1 MAINIPRIIPGLT
14 GAEGIDN
21 GTTGAEKLN
30 QFFEEVESLANEIA
44 PNKMDEDGNN
54 SEIDAIWFNPNTL
67 SELSNVGEL
76 KYSAASNTLE
86 FKNQYAVF
94 QLGQVKKIIVKN
106 DEGSQVSSGKIMY
119 ISSAVSNTP
128 FAKLAS
134 TSLKDS
140 AYKSIGMTTNSVE
153 TNGFVAL
160 TTEGR
165 VSNLNTSSFIEG
177 DLLWLGTNGSIT
189 NVEPIAPTPK
199 IFVGIV
205 LRSHANAGKVYVK
218 IRRITEVSAMPSVN
232 VTEVKNQ
239 DVLKWNSET
248 ERFEN
253 SNIAL
258 SINEILNISGD
269 ATISGEKT
277 FQFSPVVPN
286 GTSADSAVN
295 KAQVDTGDMSNRSLL
310 EDYKNNVE
318 YLKIDE
324 NGFLIAYAP
333 NIKTDIV
340 SVDSNGNLIITI
352 Q

>member
-14 GAEGIDN
+14 GSEGIDN

-106 DEGSQVSSGKIMY
+106 DQGSQVSSGKIMY

-153 TNGFVAL
+153 TNGFIAL

-177 DLLWLGTNGSIT
+177 DLLWLGQNGSIT

-218 IRRITEVSAMPSVN
+218 IRRITEVAAMSSVN
-232 VTEVKNQ
+232 VTEVKDQ

-310 EDYKNNVE
+310 EYYKNNVE

-333 NIKTDIV
+333 NIKTDLV

>member
-1 MAINIPRIIPGLT
+1 MAINIPRIAPGLT

-21 GTTGAEKLN
+21 GTTGAAKIN
-30 QFFEEVESLANEIA
+30 QFIDEVERLANETT
-44 PNKMDEDGNN
+44 PNKMDVDGSN
-54 SEIDAIWFNPNTL
+54 SEIDKIWFNPNTL
-67 SELSNVGEL
+67 SELTEAGQIN
-76 KYSAASNTLE
+76 YSPVSNTLE
-86 FKNQYAVF
+86 FRNQYATF

-106 DEGSQVSSGKIMY
+106 DEGDTVTAGKIMY

-134 TSLKDS
+134 TSLNDS
-140 AYKSIGMTTNSVE
+140 AYKSIGMTTNSVS

-177 DLLWLGTNGSIT
+177 DLLWLGANGSIT

-199 IFVGIV
+199 IFVGVV
-205 LRSHANAGKVYVK
+205 LRSHASAGKIYVK
-218 IRRITEVSAMPSVN
+218 IRRITEVAAMSSVK
-232 VTEVKNQ
+232 VTDVQNQ
-239 DVLKWNSET
+239 DLLKWNSES

-253 SNIAL
+253 SNI
-258 SINEILNISGD
+258 SISLNEILNIAGD
-269 ATISGEKT
+269 ATISGGKT
-277 FQFSPVVPN
+277 FQSSPVVPN

-333 NIKTDIV
+333 NIKTDLV

>member
-21 GTTGAEKLN
+21 GTTGAAKIN
-30 QFFEEVESLANEIA
+30 QFIDEVENLANETA
-44 PNKMDEDGNN
+44 PNKMDEDGAN
-54 SEIDAIWFNPNTL
+54 SGIDKIWFNPNTL
-67 SELSNVGEL
+67 SELTAAGQIN
-76 KYSAASNTLE
+76 YSTASNTIE
-86 FKNQYAVF
+86 FRNQYATF

-106 DEGSQVSSGKIMY
+106 DEGSQVPAGKIMY

-134 TSLKDS
+134 TSLKNS

-165 VSNLNTSSFIEG
+165 VSNINTSAFTEG
-177 DLLWLGTNGSIT
+177 DLLWLGPNGSIT
-189 NVEPIAPTPK
+189 AIEPISPTPK
-199 IFVGIV
+199 IFIGVV
-205 LRSHANAGKVYVK
+205 LRSHARAGKVYVK
-218 IRRITEVSAMPSVN
+218 IRRITEVAAMSSVK
-232 VTEVKNQ
+232 VTDVQ
-239 DVLKWNSET
+239 DQDLLKWNSES

-253 SNIAL
+253 SNIAISLNELL
-258 SINEILNISGD
+258 SLSGNE
-269 ATISGEKT
+269 TISGEKT
-277 FQFSPVVPN
+277 FQVSPVVPSVQ
-286 GTSADSAVN
+286 SASSAVN
-295 KAQVDTGDMSNRSLL
+295 KDYVDTGDMSNIALL